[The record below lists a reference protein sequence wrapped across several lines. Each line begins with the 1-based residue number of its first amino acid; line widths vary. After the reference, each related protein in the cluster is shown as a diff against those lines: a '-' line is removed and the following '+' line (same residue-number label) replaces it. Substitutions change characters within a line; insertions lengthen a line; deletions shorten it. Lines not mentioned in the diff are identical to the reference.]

1 LLNLKLVKTCYRLA
15 ILALLCGVAQSA
27 RAAEQYT
34 ADFVLPQLGQ
44 RGTTV
49 TVRVE
54 GSRLQTAE
62 EVLFY
67 REGIRCTAIR
77 QLNTVPHP
85 HNGTPLKV
93 EPGKA
98 IELDFEIA
106 ADAPLGEYYLRL
118 RTKQKLS
125 EMLSFW
131 VTPFPVVP
139 EEHAFVD
146 IGETRNDLPE
156 YAQTIPFNCT
166 VSGFGSS
173 NERANDWDVYRVALK
188 KDQRCTC
195 QIISARLGTIH
206 YGGLTDMAIEVRSP
220 SGKRVARNNR
230 SSLFAHDPAVSF
242 IAPEAG
248 DYLITVGQQMDS
260 EIRNIH
266 YGLHVGDFPRPTI
279 TFPLG
284 GQLGDEL
291 DLDVFY
297 LDGSRGKLKAT
308 LSKEVTA
315 FEKSMVELT
324 EISNLPE
331 IPSPNRF
338 QVAAFPNVYEVEGHS
353 KPENAQTIDQH
364 LPVALNG
371 IIKTEGEKDW
381 YQFSAKKG
389 ERYRVRVY
397 AQTLGS
403 KLDPFVWI
411 RPAEGNPSRKVYEQD
426 DSLWDGHDWEG
437 HHYRHQVKDRLDP
450 IFMFE
455 PDADGDYLLGIADT
469 RRESGEDFIYR
480 VELQPHHDSLF
491 LYYKDYP
498 SGSSVE
504 RDVIGVH
511 RGATQTRPF
520 AIMNGFGS
528 QYDGPIRLEVRGLPP
543 GVEFDSPIFTKNDP
557 VIMATF
563 RASADAKLQTALL
576 ELIPHAVDENVNL
589 LGAVA
594 QTHASNAQ
602 RGGYSPLFNK
612 TRKLGFAIL
621 EEAPFDISIDEPG
634 IGLAKNAELDLKVN
648 VRRKGDF
655 TGAIY
660 LEMDWLPQGVTKQ
673 PPLIIP
679 EGEDVG
685 YYKISATSQAATG
698 KYRLTITARENEGG
712 DPRSGVGFHYIG
724 SPFISVEVTEPYLQ
738 IELQRAAVEQGKR
751 GELVGKIRHL
761 RKFSGVATA
770 RLLRLPNGVSL
781 IEEPAIKYGQE
792 SVVFPLKIEADALTG
807 QYKEIACDVKITDE
821 GQDIHQQSGSGVIR
835 VDEKKGS

>member
-1 LLNLKLVKTCYRLA
+1 MRNLIFVKSCLHLA
-15 ILALLCGVAQSA
+15 FLALLCAVPQSA
-27 RAAEQYT
+27 SAVEWS
-34 ADFVLPQLGQ
+34 ADFVLPQLAQ
-44 RGTTV
+44 RGTMV
-49 TVRVE
+49 TVRIQ
-54 GSRLQTAE
+54 GSGLQTAE

-77 QLNTVPHP
+77 QLDTVPHS

-106 ADAPLGEYYLRL
+106 PDAPLGEYYLRL

-131 VTPFPVVP
+131 VTQFPVVP

-146 IGETRNDLPE
+146 TGETRNDSPQ
-156 YAQTIPFNCT
+156 YAQRIPLNCT
-166 VSGFGSS
+166 VSGLGCS
-173 NERANDWDVYRVALK
+173 NERANDWDVYRVALTEH
-188 KDQRCTC
+188 QRCTC
-195 QIISARLGTIH
+195 QIISARLGTVH
-206 YGGLTDMAIEVRSP
+206 AGGLTDMAIEVRSP

-230 SSLFAHDPAVSF
+230 SALFVHDPVVSF

-266 YGLHVGDFPRPTI
+266 YGLHIGDFPRPAI

-297 LDGSRGKLKAT
+297 LDGSRGKLKAK
-308 LSKEVTA
+308 LPNEVAA
-315 FEKSMVELT
+315 FENSMVELT
-324 EISNLPE
+324 TITDMPE

-338 QVAAFPNVYEVEGHS
+338 QVAAFPSVYEVEGHS
-353 KPENAQTIDQH
+353 RPENAQTIDQP
-364 LPVALNG
+364 LPVSLNG
-371 IIKTEGEKDW
+371 IIRTEGEKDW
-381 YQFSAKKG
+381 YRFSAKKG

-411 RPAEGNPSRKVYEQD
+411 KPAEGNPSRRVYEQD

-450 IFMFE
+450 VFMFE
-455 PDADGDYLLGIADT
+455 PDEDGDYLLGIADT
-469 RRESGEDFIYR
+469 RREWGDDYVYR
-480 VELQPHHDSLF
+480 VELQPHHDSVF

-498 SGSSVE
+498 VQYTIM
-504 RDVIGVH
+504 RDAIGVH

-528 QYDGPIRLEVRGLPP
+528 QYDGPIRLEARGLPP
-543 GVEFDSPIFTKNDP
+543 GVDFDSPIFTKNDP

-563 RASADAKLQTALL
+563 RAPADAKLQTALL

-655 TGAIY
+655 TGAVY

-685 YYKISATSQAATG
+685 YYKISATSQTVTG
-698 KYRLTITARENEGG
+698 NYRLTITARENEGG
-712 DPRSGVGFHYIG
+712 DPFTGVGFHYIG
-724 SPFISVEVTEPYLQ
+724 SPFISVEVMEPYLQ